1 MRKKAY
7 TLMEILIALAII
19 GIIAMILVRLI
30 SAAMPNKDKA
40 AFLRAY
46 LTTKT
51 IVTEMINDKSLY
63 PDEYSRFDNSKY
75 GFRNTDAP
83 SYGYYAIH
91 CPQCVGTNKFPM
103 VFFDKLGFKNPSDYT
118 SLHPSDNVF
127 YDVNGFNI
135 TIKNKKGEE
144 LGKFQVGMEGNIS
157 VTCNTDI
164 INDCT
169 NLIEVRNLE
178 NNNNPS

>member
-7 TLMEILIALAII
+7 TLMEILITLAII

-46 LTTKT
+46 ITTKT
-51 IVTEMINDKSLY
+51 IVSEMINDRSIY

-75 GFRNTDAP
+75 GFRNTELP
-83 SYGYYAIH
+83 KYGYYAIN
-91 CPQCVGTNKFPM
+91 CSQCVGTNKFPM
-103 VFFDKLGFKNPSDYT
+103 IFYDKLGYKTEFDYKT
-118 SLHPSDNVF
+118 IHPRDNVF
-127 YDVNGFNI
+127 YEINGFNI
-135 TIKNKKGEE
+135 TIRNKKGEK
-144 LGKFQVGMEGNIS
+144 LGKFEVGMEGNIS
-157 VTCNTDI
+157 VSECNTDI

-178 NNNNPS
+178 KNNPS